1 VTIPQDLRIEGYLFK
16 AEIYVESSWNAP
28 LFTGKLVKSLLI
40 DSDPQLKPLF
50 EKTRGV
56 EPKLI
61 HITPLYREV
70 NGKVKC
76 IYSIVDY
83 DEESGVI
90 RQVDRVRVSGRYH
103 FYVGFIERERDG
115 DPYLSFDRVYTALLN
130 ISGKHVFGKTLFS
143 VELVSLQTID
153 VEHAAAT
160 LVESLLKNPGRS
172 KLRVVFSSPTLLR
185 DPFRT
190 AKHKSLVPTPINV
203 FSRPIY
209 ILLYLTGKLTQ
220 RNLYKHVILLH
231 RLFNETH
238 SLYTTVKKRWII
250 YEPGKKPIPVLT
262 NYVNY
267 YLNTAY
273 CERYSKIYDIEDFLK
288 KTFRL
293 TLVLGIGTSRATGFG
308 HAVLQTPVDG
318 SSAGVMCF
326 PGDHR

>member
-1 VTIPQDLRIEGYLFK
+1 VTIPENLRVENYLFK

-40 DSDPQLKPLF
+40 DSDPQLKPIF

-70 NGKVKC
+70 NGKVRC
-76 IYSIVDY
+76 VYSSVDY
-83 DEESGVI
+83 DEERGVV
-90 RQVDRVRVSGRYH
+90 RGVDRVRVHGRYH
-103 FYVGFIERERDG
+103 FYVGFLERERDG
-115 DPYLSFDRVYTALLN
+115 HPYLSFDRIYNTLLN
-130 ISGKHVFGKTLFS
+130 INGKHVFGKTLFN

-153 VEHAAAT
+153 VEDVSAT
-160 LVESLLKNPGRS
+160 LVKKLFGNAGRS

-203 FSRPIY
+203 FSTPIY
-209 ILLYLTGKLTQ
+209 ILLYLTGRLTQ
-220 RNLYKHVILLH
+220 RNLYKHVIILH

-238 SLYTTVKKRWII
+238 SMYETVKKRWIM
-250 YEPGKKPIPVLT
+250 YEPGKKPIPVIT

-267 YLNTAY
+267 YFNTAY
-273 CERYSKIYDIEDFLK
+273 YERYSKAYNLEELLS
-288 KTFRL
+288 KTFKLAL
-293 TLVLGIGTSRATGFG
+293 TLGIGTSRATGFG
-308 HAVLQTPVDG
+308 HIVLHTP
-318 SSAGVMCF
+318 
-326 PGDHR
+326 